1 MWLLGAVAGY
11 VMRKIMNTPNRLV
24 GWALVIACGA
34 ALLIAEACW
43 IHWNTVQGA
52 DSWWTAFTLLFTFV
66 QDYQLSA
73 LFGAIFTVFGAVS
86 AYRQAAV

>member
-1 MWLLGAVAGY
+1 
-11 VMRKIMNTPNRLV
+11 MNAPGRVV

-52 DSWWTAFTLLFTFV
+52 DSFWTAFTLLFTFV
-66 QDYQLSA
+66 QEYQISA
-73 LFGAIFTVFGAVS
+73 LLGTIFTVFGAAS
-86 AYRQAAV
+86 AYRQTVVRFRIELVDM